1 MKKLL
6 LLPVFVLLTLVTIS
20 TSYANVLIED
30 VNSTQDTDTNGGLF
44 SGVID
49 TGSGAP
55 GDYELI
61 TCGIFA
67 EGPNPFNAPS
77 PGSWNEIANETCFPN
92 TCQLGIWGRFTDS
105 SSSEDVTCSWNNSSS
120 AFAAGSFRYN
130 NVDKDNP
137 IIDSACS
144 EFDIPSQMYVTPP
157 VQFEAGSQLVQILL
171 LTGNNNGDMAAA
183 LSVDPFSEGFTETVL
198 QGPGLGLSGG
208 STFQETAGVFEFPP
222 FPRIGDT
229 IGIKFCF
236 LSLRM
241 APKVIPTMSE
251 WGLIATAGV
260 LGIISFFA
268 LRRRKAA
275 A

>member
-6 LLPVFVLLTLVTIS
+6 LLPVFVLIALVAVS
-20 TSYANVLIED
+20 VSQANVLIED
-30 VNSTQDTDTNGGLF
+30 VNSTQDADFNGGLL
-44 SGVID
+44 SGVIE

-61 TCGIFA
+61 SCGIFA
-67 EGPNPFNAPS
+67 DGNPNPFNAPS
-77 PGSWNEIANETCFPN
+77 PGSWNEIVNETCFPDS
-92 TCQLGIWGRFTDS
+92 CQLGIWSRFTDS
-105 SSSEDVTCSWNNSSS
+105 SGSDDITCSWDTDNSS

-144 EFDIPSQMYVTPP
+144 EFDPLSQMYVTDP

-171 LTGNNNGDMAAA
+171 ISGGNQSGA
-183 LSVDPFSEGFTETVL
+183 LSADPFSDGFTELVEV
-198 QGPGLGLSGG
+198 GPGLALTGISEFQDTAG
-208 STFQETAGVFEFPP
+208 TFQFPA

-229 IGIKFCF
+229 IALKFCAI
-236 LSLRM
+236 SLRM